1 MWARRRAKRPELMQI
16 NRLIREPL
24 LHFFVLGALLF
35 FLFAWTN
42 EDAMQGPDE
51 IVVDAQRIKAL
62 RSQFERVWQR
72 PPTPDEISGLV
83 DNWVR
88 EEVLYREGLALGLDQ
103 GDPILRRRVAQKV
116 EFISEELIDAQ
127 PTDEEL
133 QTYFADHADDYRLDP
148 RLTFRQI
155 YFNPAV
161 QGAAL
166 DATIETALDAARQGQ
181 VAVGD
186 ATLLPSELDD
196 VSLTE
201 VRRTFG
207 DRFAEALSNAPV
219 GEWAG
224 PVASGYGLH
233 LVLIDDRQQ
242 ARVPAFDEVRAA
254 VQRDFVAARTREVK
268 DAFYETLRQRYTV
281 TFEDGVTLADQ
292 RDVAGAVE

>member
-1 MWARRRAKRPELMQI
+1 MS
-16 NRLIREPL
+16 RLIREPL

-42 EDAMQGPDE
+42 DDAMQGPNE
-51 IVVDAQRIKAL
+51 IVVDAQRVAAL
-62 RSQFERVWQR
+62 TSQFERVWQR
-72 PPTPDEISGLV
+72 PPTPDELSGLI

-88 EEVLYREGLALGLDQ
+88 EEVLYREGLALGLDR
-103 GDPILRRRVAQKV
+103 GDPVLRRRVAQKV
-116 EFISEELIDAQ
+116 EFISEELVDAQ

-133 QTYFADHADDYRLDP
+133 RTYFADNADDYRLAP

-161 QGAAL
+161 HGAAL
-166 DATIETALDAARQGQ
+166 DATIESALDSARQGQ
-181 VAVGD
+181 VTGGD
-186 ATLLPSELDD
+186 ATLLPSGLDD
-196 VSLTE
+196 VSLAE
-201 VRRTFG
+201 VSRTFG
-207 DRFAEALSNAPV
+207 DRFAEALSDAPV
-219 GEWAG
+219 GEWTG

-254 VQRDFVAARTREVK
+254 VERDFLAKRTREVK

-281 TFEDGVTLADQ
+281 TFEDDVTLANT
-292 RDVAGAVE
+292 RDVAGRME

>member
-1 MWARRRAKRPELMQI
+1 MQM

-35 FLFAWTN
+35 FVFAWTN
-42 EDAMQGPDE
+42 EDAMQGPNE
-51 IVVDAQRIKAL
+51 IVVDAQRVAAL
-62 RSQFERVWQR
+62 TSQFERVWQR
-72 PPTPDEISGLV
+72 PPTPDELSGLV

-116 EFISEELIDAQ
+116 EFISEELVDAQ

-133 QTYFADHADDYRLDP
+133 QTYFADNADDYRLDP

-161 QGAAL
+161 HGASL
-166 DATIETALDAARQGQ
+166 DATIATALESAREGEVAA
-181 VAVGD
+181 GD
-186 ATLLPSELDD
+186 ATLLPAELDD
-196 VSLTE
+196 VSLAE
-201 VRRTFG
+201 VSRTFG
-207 DRFAEALSNAPV
+207 ERFAEAMTDVPV
-219 GEWAG
+219 GEWTG

-254 VQRDFVAARTREVK
+254 VERDFLAERTREVK
-268 DAFYETLRQRYTV
+268 DAFYDKLRQRYTV
-281 TFEDGVTLADQ
+281 TFEDDVTLADK
-292 RDVAGAVE
+292 RDVAGGME

>member
-1 MWARRRAKRPELMQI
+1 MQM

-35 FLFAWTN
+35 FVFAWTN
-42 EDAMQGPDE
+42 EDAMQGPNE
-51 IVVDAQRIKAL
+51 IVVDAQRVAAL
-62 RSQFERVWQR
+62 TSQFERVWQR
-72 PPTPDEISGLV
+72 PPTPDELSGLV

-116 EFISEELIDAQ
+116 EFISEELVDAQ

-133 QTYFADHADDYRLDP
+133 QTYFADNADDYRLDP

-161 QGAAL
+161 HGASL
-166 DATIETALDAARQGQ
+166 DATIATALESAREGEVAA
-181 VAVGD
+181 GD
-186 ATLLPSELDD
+186 ATLLPAELDD
-196 VSLTE
+196 VSLAE
-201 VRRTFG
+201 VSRTFG
-207 DRFAEALSNAPV
+207 ERFAEAMTDVPV
-219 GEWAG
+219 GEWTG

-242 ARVPAFDEVRAA
+242 SRVPAFDEVRAA
-254 VQRDFVAARTREVK
+254 VERDFLAERTREVK
-268 DAFYETLRQRYTV
+268 DAFYDKLRQRYTV
-281 TFEDGVTLADQ
+281 TFEDDVTLADK
-292 RDVAGAVE
+292 RDVAGGME